1 MEDRSF
7 AVLAVAE
14 LGIAVSVTW
23 MPGWVLLNWVVIW
36 LSSCRVAPD
45 HMVHHVRLTTDALA
59 VLAVPRLAALTIA
72 AVAIAVADLERRRF
86 LQFGR

>member
-1 MEDRSF
+1 
-7 AVLAVAE
+7 
-14 LGIAVSVTW
+14 
-23 MPGWVLLNWVVIW
+23 
-36 LSSCRVAPD
+36 
-45 HMVHHVRLTTDALA
+45 MVHHVRLTTDALA